1 MKSKGIVY
9 IVGAGPGNP
18 DLITVKG
25 RRYVREADVI
35 LHDRLI
41 HPDLLAEAKRKAT
54 IVDVG
59 KRAGNEEEQQA
70 EIHRLMIQ
78 HAREGQKVCRLQGGD
93 PSVFGRSGEEI
104 AALAAAGV
112 PFEIVPGVSSIT
124 AAPASAGIPLTHR
137 DFTHGFLVIA
147 GARTID
153 FGAAEWRSAQKL
165 IQEGG
170 TVVVLMSLTRLQS
183 ITANLLDNGCSREI
197 AAAVI
202 SRATREDQEVRR
214 GNLGNIVER
223 AAGLKTPAL
232 LMVGKAVALGS
243 NE

>member
-1 MKSKGIVY
+1 MKSKGMVY

-25 RRYVREADVI
+25 RRCIRRAAVI

-41 HPDLLAEAKRKAT
+41 HPDLLAQAHRKAT

-70 EIHRLMIQ
+70 EIHRLMIE
-78 HAREGQKVCRLQGGD
+78 HAREGKMVCRLQGGD

-104 AALAAAGV
+104 AALAAANIR
-112 PFEIVPGVSSIT
+112 FEIVPGVSSIT

-153 FGAAEWRSAQKL
+153 FNSAEWRSAQKL
-165 IQEGG
+165 LQEGG

-183 ITANLLDNGCSREI
+183 ITANLLENGCSPEI
-197 AAAVI
+197 AAAAI
-202 SRATREDQEVRR
+202 SRATTDDQEVRR
-214 GNLGNIVER
+214 GVLGNIAER
-223 AAGLKTPAL
+223 AAGLRTPAL
-232 LMVGKAVALGS
+232 LIVGKVVALGT
-243 NE
+243 NP